1 MMRRNTKWLLAL
13 VAIIVVF
20 VGIFAFSRNGSS
32 QANGS
37 KLTTVKIGV
46 AAGPYGDMATKVIG
60 PLLEKKGYKVVTKE
74 FNDYVQ
80 PNKALNSGEIDANLF
95 QHNLYL
101 KTFAKA
107 NHLKL
112 SAIAQTPT
120 LGMGIYS
127 KKISK
132 LSELKDGA
140 TVSIPNDPS
149 NLARALQ
156 LLAAQKL
163 ITLKKNINVTTA
175 STADIVTN
183 PKQLKIKTLDA
194 AQLPQSLTN
203 VAITV
208 VPGNY
213 SWSAKLDPSKALALE
228 KLSDDYKEVFVVKT
242 SNKNSKFAKAVKSVL
257 NSKAFKQAIAKSQFK
272 DFDQPTAWK

>member
-1 MMRRNTKWLLAL
+1 MMRRNTKWLLSLGA
-13 VAIIVVF
+13 IVV
-20 VGIFAFSRNGSS
+20 VLIGIFVLNRGSNT

-37 KLTTVKIGV
+37 KLKTVTIGV

-60 PLLEKKGYKVVTKE
+60 PLLEKKGYRVVTKE

-95 QHNLYL
+95 QHSLYL
-101 KTFAKA
+101 RTFAKA

-112 SAIAQTPT
+112 TAIGETPT

-127 KKISK
+127 KKLTS
-132 LSELKDGA
+132 LADLQDGA

-156 LLAAQKL
+156 VLAANKL
-163 ITLKKNINVTTA
+163 ITLKKHINVTTA

-183 PKQLKIKTLDA
+183 PKHLKLKTLDA
-194 AQLPQSLTN
+194 AQLPQSLSN
-203 VAITV
+203 VAMTV

-213 SWSAKLDPSKALALE
+213 SWSAKLKPSKALALE
-228 KLSDDYKEVFVVKT
+228 KLQDDYKEVFVVKT
-242 SNKNSKFAKAVKSVL
+242 SQKNSKFARAVKEVL
-257 NSKAFKQAIAKSQFK
+257 NSAAFKKAIAKSQFK
-272 DFDQPTAWK
+272 DFDKPTAWK